1 MQELEY
7 MECLRMDI
15 EKEIVEYEKN
25 EDKVELKRIIIENL
39 LIEDAEQLDE
49 EIERCNLSPKS
60 LRAKRLAFYEG
71 NGKRF
76 ENDYETKF
84 CIPNIEKKCNTK
96 ALEATLDL
104 NPTAEKK
111 LKFTRCI
118 STTIKG
124 KRCLKKSLL
133 GLDVCFIHKK
143 KPCIMCKV

>member
-7 MECLRMDI
+7 MECLRTDI

-25 EDKVELKRIIIENL
+25 EDKIELKRIIIENL
-39 LIEDAEQLDE
+39 LIEEAEQLDD
-49 EIERCNLSPKS
+49 EIERCKLSPKS
-60 LRAKRLAFYEG
+60 LRAKRLEFYERNEKTCEIG
-71 NGKRF
+71 
-76 ENDYETKF
+76 YETKS
-84 CIPNIEKKCNTK
+84 CIPNNGKECNTEDS
-96 ALEATLDL
+96 EAKMAL

-111 LKFTRCI
+111 LNVTRCI

-143 KPCIMCKV
+143 KPCIMRKV